1 MSSFSFYVN
10 FLHVLKFY
18 FRNHKTT
25 YLTQRRKNLS
35 KVIKGTIEEHVES
48 IDDVKKIIGY
58 KSQEIEENDN
68 WLE

>member
-1 MSSFSFYVN
+1 MQ
-10 FLHVLKFY
+10 VLKFY